1 MKRMKNLN
9 MKSIIVL
16 GSLFGVV
23 SVGYFGLPSLNSV
36 SYSNDLI
43 KAPQPA
49 TTPAIAPIVPI
60 VEIPKPQIVVIHL
73 ATPAQVKGIYM
84 SQCVVGTPSF
94 RERLV
99 KLIDTTELN
108 SVIIDIR
115 DYTGKISFTTDN
127 PILKDMVSDAC
138 GASDMKSFISELH
151 DKNIYVIGR
160 ITVFQNPYYTK
171 AHPEQAVQKKGGGV
185 WKDNKGLS
193 FVDVGAKPYW
203 DTVVELSKVSYEQG
217 FDEINYDY
225 VRFPSD
231 GPMSQVVY
239 SWGKG
244 LTKAD
249 ALKEFFQYL
258 HDKLE
263 PTGAILSVDLFGM
276 TTSNYDDLNIGQVL
290 ENAAPYFDFVS
301 PMVYP
306 SHYPPTWSGF
316 KNPAANPY
324 EVVKIAM
331 QKGVE
336 RLKAMGENPLKL
348 RPWLQDFD
356 LGATYDKEKI
366 LAQIKA
372 TYDVGLNSWMLWDPK
387 NLYTIEA
394 LKKDD

>member
-9 MKSIIVL
+9 LKSIIVL

-36 SYSNDLI
+36 SYSNDLT

-60 VEIPKPQIVVIHL
+60 AEIPKPQIVVIHL

-138 GASDMKSFISELH
+138 GASDMKNFISELH

-171 AHPEQAVQKKGGGV
+171 AHPEQAVQTKGGGV

>member
-9 MKSIIVL
+9 LKSIIVL

-138 GASDMKSFISELH
+138 GASDMKNFISELH

>member
-9 MKSIIVL
+9 LKSIIVL

-36 SYSNDLI
+36 SYSNDLT

-60 VEIPKPQIVVIHL
+60 AEIPKPQIVVIHL

>member
-171 AHPEQAVQKKGGGV
+171 AHPEQAVQTKGGGV

>member
-171 AHPEQAVQKKGGGV
+171 AHPEQAVQTKGGGV

-387 NLYTIEA
+387 NLYTIKA

>member
-36 SYSNDLI
+36 SYSNDLT

-60 VEIPKPQIVVIHL
+60 AEIPKPQIVVIHL

>member
-60 VEIPKPQIVVIHL
+60 AEIPKPQIVVIHL

-138 GASDMKSFISELH
+138 GASDMKNFISELH

>member
-138 GASDMKSFISELH
+138 GASDMKNFISELH

>member
-9 MKSIIVL
+9 LKSIIVL

-60 VEIPKPQIVVIHL
+60 AEIPKPQIVVIHL

-171 AHPEQAVQKKGGGV
+171 AHPEQAVQTKGGGV

>member
-9 MKSIIVL
+9 LKSIIVL

-36 SYSNDLI
+36 SYSNDLT

-60 VEIPKPQIVVIHL
+60 AEIPKPQIVVIHL

-171 AHPEQAVQKKGGGV
+171 AHPEQAVQTKGGGV

>member
-9 MKSIIVL
+9 LKSIIVL

>member
-9 MKSIIVL
+9 LKSIIVL

-36 SYSNDLI
+36 SYSNDLT

-171 AHPEQAVQKKGGGV
+171 AHPEQAVQTKGGGV